1 MAEQYPDQLLVGAYY
16 SAKELSGWT
25 QKDWLESEPSWVVV
39 KLKDGRLA
47 CVANADLENAEAS
60 SVDT

>member
-1 MAEQYPDQLLVGAYY
+1 MAKQYPDQLLAGTYY
-16 SAKELSGWT
+16 SAKELSSWT
-25 QKDWLESEPSWVVV
+25 QKDWLESEPSWVVL

-47 CVANADLENAEAS
+47 CVTNVDLEDVEVN